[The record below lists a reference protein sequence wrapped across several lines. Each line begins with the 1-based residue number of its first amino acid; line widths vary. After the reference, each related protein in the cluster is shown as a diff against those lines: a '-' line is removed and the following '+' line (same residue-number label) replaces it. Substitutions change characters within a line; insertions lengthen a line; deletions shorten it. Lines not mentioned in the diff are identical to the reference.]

1 MILFIGKKKGSDN
14 SASFGM
20 NEDEDSGIQMIF
32 SDNDHPEFDYDVLSC
47 SHNGL
52 NEDCDIQT
60 KSSSQTESICLLQ
73 SLGKIVW
80 NNLRAEDNID
90 EFLTEASSSPSAWS
104 KVSQNVLRTVMRTC
118 CEAYK
123 QTDVL
128 QFHCKHDLDRI
139 WTHVQS

>member
-32 SDNDHPEFDYDVLSC
+32 SDIDHSEFDYDVLSC

-52 NEDCDIQT
+52 NEDCGIRT
-60 KSSSQTESICLLQ
+60 KSSSQTEPICLLQ
-73 SLGKIVW
+73 SSGKIVL

-90 EFLTEASSSPSAWS
+90 EFLIEASFFLPVIGIGIYPDFVLSLSVD
-104 KVSQNVLRTVMRTC
+104 KV
-118 CEAYK
+118 EAILSNFFY
-123 QTDVL
+123 
-128 QFHCKHDLDRI
+128 R
-139 WTHVQS
+139 

>member
-1 MILFIGKKKGSDN
+1 MILFIRKKKGSDN

-20 NEDEDSGIQMIF
+20 NEDGDSGIQMIF

-47 SHNGL
+47 SHKGL

-73 SLGKIVW
+73 SSGKIVL

-90 EFLTEASSSPSAWS
+90 EFLTVASSSPSAWS
-104 KVSQNVLRTVMRTC
+104 KVSQNVL
-118 CEAYK
+118 
-123 QTDVL
+123 
-128 QFHCKHDLDRI
+128 
-139 WTHVQS
+139 